1 MVIVYNFKIDL
12 HISFKLLEEYIGF
25 LELVLFN
32 LAFEV
37 LQWLTLKLFP

>member
-1 MVIVYNFKIDL
+1 MVIVYNFKIVL
-12 HISFKLLEEYIGF
+12 RMSFKLLQKYIGF
-25 LELVLFN
+25 LKLVLFN